1 MPKSKKDV
9 DLEINNNEDM
19 SKQFSENIKDRSEK
33 ETRGKSGKLSGL
45 GETSD
50 EKKID

>member
-19 SKQFSENIKDRSEK
+19 SKQYREGIKDRSDK

-45 GETSD
+45 GETTD
-50 EKKID
+50 KK